1 MLCWETLANGH
12 TDKTETTTETQR
24 VTEQTD
30 RQGESTLQ
38 CPSENASCVVVS
50 GPSRHAGGR
59 AKNAKRKDQ
68 TYKCKKK
75 KQRARENKTF
85 QKKKLGIFAIPA
97 HFISSSFICILNF
110 LAVQSSPV
118 SESGSNN
125 VKKPLFC
132 KQKKVIPIN
141 EPIKRRK
148 NSPAIFHTKKREI
161 NERWCCCTVNHI
173 MTRENCQHSEQ
184 ILWQYTKAV
193 TVLGVCVCGGGNVWN
208 SERQQVNARHDQD
221 DAPLRWG
228 GRKKRRIK
236 LILGNIRGWVGQ
248 KKGGRAQP
256 PRLPLPGERKLHPV
270 S

>member
-59 AKNAKRKDQ
+59 AKNAKRKDR
-68 TYKCKKK
+68 TYKCKQNYEKE
-75 KQRARENKTF
+75 QRARKNKTF

-125 VKKPLFC
+125 VKKPLFF
-132 KQKKVIPIN
+132 KQKKSNP
-141 EPIKRRK
+141 
-148 NSPAIFHTKKREI
+148 
-161 NERWCCCTVNHI
+161 
-173 MTRENCQHSEQ
+173 
-184 ILWQYTKAV
+184 
-193 TVLGVCVCGGGNVWN
+193 
-208 SERQQVNARHDQD
+208 D
-221 DAPLRWG
+221 
-228 GRKKRRIK
+228 
-236 LILGNIRGWVGQ
+236 
-248 KKGGRAQP
+248 
-256 PRLPLPGERKLHPV
+256 
-270 S
+270 

>member
-1 MLCWETLANGH
+1 M
-12 TDKTETTTETQR
+12 Q
-24 VTEQTD
+24 
-30 RQGESTLQ
+30 
-38 CPSENASCVVVS
+38 
-50 GPSRHAGGR
+50 
-59 AKNAKRKDQ
+59 
-68 TYKCKKK
+68 KKK
-75 KQRARENKTF
+75 KSNAQGKIKPFR
-85 QKKKLGIFAIPA
+85 KKNWEFLQFR
-97 HFISSSFICILNF
+97 HILYHPLFVFWIF

-193 TVLGVCVCGGGNVWN
+193 TVLGVCVGGQCLKFG
-208 SERQQVNARHDQD
+208 
-221 DAPLRWG
+221 
-228 GRKKRRIK
+228 KTT
-236 LILGNIRGWVGQ
+236 
-248 KKGGRAQP
+248 
-256 PRLPLPGERKLHPV
+256 GERAPR
-270 S
+270 SGRRATPMGG

>member
-59 AKNAKRKDQ
+59 AKNAKRKDR
-68 TYKCKKK
+68 TYKCKNKYEK
-75 KQRARENKTF
+75 EQRARKNKTF

-97 HFISSSFICILNF
+97 HFISSSFIFFWPCNHHRF
-110 LAVQSSPV
+110 PKVEVTMWKSHYFAS
-118 SESGSNN
+118 
-125 VKKPLFC
+125 KK
-132 KQKKVIPIN
+132 KKVIPIN

-193 TVLGVCVCGGGNVWN
+193 TVLGVWGGAMFEIRKDNRWTRATIRTTRHSDGGGV
-208 SERQQVNARHDQD
+208 EKK
-221 DAPLRWG
+221 DA
-228 GRKKRRIK
+228 
-236 LILGNIRGWVGQ
+236 
-248 KKGGRAQP
+248 
-256 PRLPLPGERKLHPV
+256 
-270 S
+270 